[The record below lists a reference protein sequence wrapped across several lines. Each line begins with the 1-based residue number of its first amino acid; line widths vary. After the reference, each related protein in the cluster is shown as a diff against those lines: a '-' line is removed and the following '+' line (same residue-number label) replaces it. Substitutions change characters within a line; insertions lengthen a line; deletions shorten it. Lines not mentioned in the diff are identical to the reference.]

1 MTTSLVT
8 TTTPDDAF
16 YIFKVVLSRLLSTG
30 APKVVER
37 TGAALRSVIES
48 DYAGTIRRK
57 MDEVY
62 RNAGAGRGEKAERES
77 RAAFIVRTLAY
88 PRRGLSRID
97 QDVDVT
103 ERPGR
108 VRVAHGSPRERPAR
122 LVRDTADVPGGRG
135 RRGTRE
141 RLIVLEHR
149 AKVPVDP
156 ARGRR
161 AVVQPAFAA
170 KASYVAG
177 GRVQGRVVRP

>member
-1 MTTSLVT
+1 MTTSPVT

-57 MDEVY
+57 MDDVY
-62 RNAGAGRGEKAERES
+62 RNPGAGRGEKVERES
-77 RAAFIVRTLAY
+77 RAAFIVRTF
-88 PRRGLSRID
+88 PHPCRGLSRID
-97 QDVDVT
+97 QELDVT

-122 LVRDTADVPGGRG
+122 LICDTPDVPSGGG
-135 RRGTRE
+135 RRGARE
-141 RLIVLEHR
+141 RLVALEHR
-149 AKVPVDP
+149 AKVPVDA

-161 AVVQPAFAA
+161 AAVQPAFAA